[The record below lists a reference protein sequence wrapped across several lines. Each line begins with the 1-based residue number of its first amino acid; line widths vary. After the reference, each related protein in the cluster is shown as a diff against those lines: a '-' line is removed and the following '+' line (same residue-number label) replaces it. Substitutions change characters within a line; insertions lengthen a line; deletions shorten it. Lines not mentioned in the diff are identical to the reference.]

1 MNSTKM
7 VNGALVTE
15 IEVDPTKTN
24 DQLEREAGAA
34 APAEPKSVV
43 PGKDYSLKGV
53 KTFRGMDGHG
63 LNATLMRGNKKVAFI
78 LDEGC
83 GGEMRF
89 DFVDRLHGNSA
100 EEDMWEAFIAQEKAK
115 LDDTKKDE
123 YGFTER
129 SIFSGETWVN
139 KKVDD
144 LLNEKRFRKMCKTKT
159 LFQVG
164 DAIGSGQFM
173 ALKGVDL
180 ATRQY
185 VEKKYK
191 GQKIRILNDEFKD

>member
-1 MNSTKM
+1 MSTKM
-7 VNGALVTE
+7 VNGAVVTE

-24 DQLEREAGAA
+24 EQLEGE
-34 APAEPKSVV
+34 SHV
-43 PGKDYSLKGV
+43 YSLKGV
-53 KTFRGMDGHG
+53 KTFRGMDGQG
-63 LNATLMRGNKKVAFI
+63 LNATLMRGDKKVAFI

-89 DFVDRLHGNSA
+89 DFLDFMHGKSA
-100 EEDMWEAFIAQEKAK
+100 EEDLWNAFIAEQKLKA
-115 LDDTKKDE
+115 DDTKKDE

-129 SIFSGETWVN
+129 SLFDGAHWVN
-139 KKVDD
+139 TKVDD
-144 LLNEKRFRKMCKTKT
+144 LLNDKRFRKMCKTKT

-164 DAIGSGQFM
+164 DEIGTGQFM

-185 VEKKYK
+185 IEKKYK
-191 GQKIRILNDEFKD
+191 GQKLRILNDEYKD

>member
-1 MNSTKM
+1 VRFGFLKRKEIAMNTKM
-7 VNGALVTE
+7 VNGAVVSE

-24 DQLEREAGAA
+24 EQLEGE
-34 APAEPKSVV
+34 SHV
-43 PGKDYSLKGV
+43 YSLKGV
-53 KTFRGMDGHG
+53 KTFRGMDGQG
-63 LNATLMRGNKKVAFI
+63 LNATLMRGDKKVAFI

-89 DFVDRLHGNSA
+89 DFVDRLHGNSS
-100 EEDMWEAFIAQEKAK
+100 EEDLWDAFIAAEKLK
-115 LDDTKKDE
+115 TDDTKLDE
-123 YGFTER
+123 YGHTER
-129 SIFSGETWVN
+129 FYFDGATWVN

-164 DAIGSGQFM
+164 DEIGSGQFM

-185 VEKKYK
+185 IEKKYK
-191 GQKIRILNDEFKD
+191 GQKIRILNDEYKD